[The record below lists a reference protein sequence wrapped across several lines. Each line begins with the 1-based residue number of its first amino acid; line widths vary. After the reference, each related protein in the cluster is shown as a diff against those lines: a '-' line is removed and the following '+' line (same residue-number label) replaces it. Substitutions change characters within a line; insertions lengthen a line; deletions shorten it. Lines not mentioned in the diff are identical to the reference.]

1 MGKSRLSRTQ
11 AIEKVIDG
19 ENRKEQVYDLFGEEE
34 KKKSTQ
40 KNVKKEVKKPKS
52 ALAKVRD
59 VLVSIFTIIVIIGC
73 WYAIIVKMIFKI
85 DVPMVGGYSALIV
98 LTGSMEPTIKAGEV
112 IIIHEQDEYEI
123 GDILTYRD
131 GNILVTHRIVN
142 KTDTTYT
149 TRGDANNT
157 NDPAILK
164 STAVGKTIFH
174 IPYIGSAILFV
185 QTPIG
190 LFCVLA
196 ILISLKVMY
205 TLLRTKQEDLE
216 I

>member
-19 ENRKEQVYDLFGEEE
+19 ENRKEQIYDLFGEEK
-34 KKKSTQ
+34 KKKSTK
-40 KNVKKEVKKPKS
+40 KNVTKEVKKEKTT
-52 ALAKVRD
+52 LAKIRD
-59 VLVSIFTIIVIIGC
+59 VIVSIFTIIVIISC

-112 IIIHEQDEYEI
+112 IIIQEQDEYEI
-123 GDILTYRD
+123 GDILTYRE

-142 KTDTTYT
+142 KTETTYT

-157 NDPAILK
+157 NDPAISK
-164 STAVGKTIFH
+164 KTAVGKTIFH
-174 IPYIGSAILFV
+174 IPYIGTFILFI

-196 ILISLKVMY
+196 ILIALKVMY
-205 TLLRTKQEDLE
+205 TLLRTKNENLE

>member
-1 MGKSRLSRTQ
+1 MGKSKLSKTQ
-11 AIEKVIDG
+11 TIEKVIDG
-19 ENRKEQVYDLFGEEE
+19 ENRNEQIKGLFSDE
-34 KKKSTQ
+34 KTKKTNKKQ
-40 KNVKKEVKKPKS
+40 TKKEKS

-59 VLVSIFTIIVIIGC
+59 ILVSIFTIIVIIGC

-112 IIIHEQDEYEI
+112 IIIHEEDEYEI
-123 GDILTYRD
+123 GDILTYRE
-131 GNILVTHRIVN
+131 GNILVTHRIID
-142 KTDTTYT
+142 KTETTYT

-157 NDPAILK
+157 NDPAISK
-164 STAVGKTIFH
+164 KTAVGKTIFH
-174 IPYIGSAILFV
+174 IPYIGSFILFI

-196 ILISLKVMY
+196 ILIALKVMY
-205 TLLRTKQEDLE
+205 TLIRTKNEDLE

>member
-1 MGKSRLSRTQ
+1 MGKSRLSKTQ
-11 AIEKVIDG
+11 VIEPVISG
-19 ENRKEQVYDLFGEEE
+19 ENRNEQIEDLFKEE
-34 KKKSTQ
+34 KSNKKQNPKTE
-40 KNVKKEVKKPKS
+40 KK
-52 ALAKVRD
+52 LGAKIRD
-59 VLVSIFTIIVIIGC
+59 VIVSIFTIIVIIGC

-123 GDILTYRD
+123 GDILTYREN
-131 GNILVTHRIVN
+131 GILVTHRIID
-142 KTDTTYT
+142 KTQTTYT

-157 NDPAILK
+157 NDPAISK
-164 STAVGKTIFH
+164 KAAVGKTIFH
-174 IPYIGSAILFV
+174 IPYIGTFILFI

-196 ILISLKVMY
+196 ILIGLKVMY
-205 TLLRTKQEDLE
+205 TLLRTQKENLE